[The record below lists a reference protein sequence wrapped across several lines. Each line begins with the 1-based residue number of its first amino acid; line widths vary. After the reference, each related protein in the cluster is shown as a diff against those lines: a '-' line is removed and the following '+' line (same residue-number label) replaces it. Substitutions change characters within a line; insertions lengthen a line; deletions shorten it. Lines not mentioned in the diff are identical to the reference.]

1 MKKNSLII
9 TIIIAIVVGGLA
21 FWGGIQYQK
30 SRFSSSFGSGGRP
43 VVGLNR
49 LSGNQDES
57 NSSRAFLPVS
67 GKVISVEEE
76 TITIETQDVGTKIV
90 ALSDSTQISK
100 TIQGSLADLKA
111 GEQIMVVG
119 LEDASGVI
127 VAQNVSVG
135 ENRAFLGRP
144 ENSESGSLD

>member
-1 MKKNSLII
+1 
-9 TIIIAIVVGGLA
+9 
-21 FWGGIQYQK
+21 
-30 SRFSSSFGSGGRP
+30 
-43 VVGLNR
+43 